1 MYSLG
6 EVGRLG
12 TCMAELQ
19 GPETITCWIEPRSER
34 ALAKCGEQV
43 TGRKL
48 DAVVYFCYWDKFPMD
63 SAPLCFYLKLSEID
77 PKSHSGDNH
86 MFLNQTH

>member
-6 EVGRLG
+6 KVGRLG

-19 GPETITCWIEPRSER
+19 GPENINYCIDPRSEI
-34 ALAKCGEQV
+34 ALAKKVKCGEQV
-43 TGRKL
+43 TGRKV
-48 DAVVYFCYWDKFPMD
+48 DAGVYFCYWDKFPMD

-77 PKSHSGDNH
+77 PYR
-86 MFLNQTH
+86 